1 MMRRHSILEVN
12 AEVLSTLGIPQP
24 VVLLDIDNT
33 ILAPRAA
40 EMDSGVAAHVRQL
53 SQDVRILLC
62 TNNLTD
68 RQRRVSETLN
78 LPILMRA
85 MKPLTWWVKPWL
97 KQQHIAE
104 RDVIVVGDQW
114 VTDVWLAK
122 ALRCPVVLLDPI
134 AEDTHLLTRL
144 LRRVEKRWKL

>member
-1 MMRRHSILEVN
+1 MRRHSILEVN
-12 AEVLSTLGIPQP
+12 AEVLSTLGTPQP

-97 KQQHIAE
+97 KQHHIAV

-114 VTDVWLAK
+114 LTDGWLAK

>member
-12 AEVLSTLGIPQP
+12 SQVFEQLGIPQP
-24 VVLLDIDNT
+24 VILLDIDNT
-33 ILAPRAA
+33 ILAPRALEVDPQIA
-40 EMDSGVAAHVRQL
+40 EHVRQL
-53 SQDVRILLC
+53 SQQFNILLC

-97 KQQHIAE
+97 NKHRIALS
-104 RDVIVVGDQW
+104 DVIVVGDQW
-114 VTDVWLAK
+114 VTDGWLAK
-122 ALRCPVVLLDPI
+122 ALKCPVVLLDPI

>member
-1 MMRRHSILEVN
+1 MRRRSILEVN
-12 AEVLSTLGIPQP
+12 AEVLTALGIPQP

-40 EMDSGVAAHVRQL
+40 ELDAEVEAHIRHMNQ
-53 SQDVRILLC
+53 SVRILLC

-68 RQRRVSETLN
+68 RQRRVSTTLN

-97 KQQHIAE
+97 KQHQIAVS
-104 RDVIVVGDQW
+104 DVIVVGDQW
-114 VTDVWLAK
+114 VTDAWLAK
-122 ALRCPVVLLDPI
+122 ALKCPVVLLDPI
-134 AEDTHLLTRL
+134 AEDTHVLTRF